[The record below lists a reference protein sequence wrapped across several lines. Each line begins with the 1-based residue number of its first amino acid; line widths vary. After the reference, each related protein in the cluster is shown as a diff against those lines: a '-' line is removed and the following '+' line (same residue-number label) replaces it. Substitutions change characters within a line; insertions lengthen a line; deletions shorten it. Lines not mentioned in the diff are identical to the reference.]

1 MESRVSLVVFI
12 LGVSGGGD
20 FVEEEDGECWL
31 VTKVFIFRRRA
42 SSLEALEA
50 RVTAKWVMAASRWS
64 RLDVERM
71 DSAIG
76 AQ

>member
-1 MESRVSLVVFI
+1 M
-12 LGVSGGGD
+12 GVSGGGD